1 MVSAVDMGIFA
12 FALFEALNAA
22 QYAQQTFAPSMYA
35 FRLLRFVC
43 SSSATFPT
51 FSAARRNELL
61 RTRRAEKDEKE
72 EGEEEEGE
80 EEDGRK

>member
-12 FALFEALNAA
+12 FELFEALNAA

-43 SSSATFPT
+43 SATFPT
-51 FSAARRNELL
+51 SSAAARRNELL
-61 RTRRAEKDEKE
+61 LTRRAEKDEKE

-80 EEDGRK
+80 EED